1 MGLGP
6 MVVLAW
12 RNLTHNLFK
21 LTVSLIGIAFAVMLV
36 SMELGF
42 RHALIDSTVELIRR
56 LRADLFIIGAG
67 STTLASSEP
76 FNRRVLDQALTVEGV
91 DRAYPLYMETRVAEL
106 RNPAPSV
113 SPRGAKARK
122 IRVLAFDLDDL
133 PRLLPEVADEVD
145 ALREP

>member
-1 MGLGP
+1 MTATFVMGLGP

-56 LRADLFIIGAG
+56 LR
-67 STTLASSEP
+67 
-76 FNRRVLDQALTVEGV
+76 
-91 DRAYPLYMETRVAEL
+91 
-106 RNPAPSV
+106 
-113 SPRGAKARK
+113 
-122 IRVLAFDLDDL
+122 
-133 PRLLPEVADEVD
+133 
-145 ALREP
+145 